1 MDDIARDVAQRQDAQ
16 RQAAQRQAHNE
27 YVVPAVSSAAP
38 VRRRFPWHDLDRR
51 IQEQILRD
59 APPHSRRY
67 FTNPDGRF
75 DWTELDAGVRA
86 QIRRHLQEATRR
98 SVSFTV
104 MISQNWPVP
113 YHAVNSR
120 RWRSQRIR
128 NIQDLPMSFT
138 LSFDLIRAS
147 VLHFAP
153 RMTVTFSTQLR
164 PEDFLRRQAAER
176 RRSNTSPQYNDREFR
191 ELSASELEALCAQMD
206 RTTRWRNVHTIRV
219 IGWPHNGTESTNDKY
234 SFEFVS
240 TDQHGNEVT
249 STLDTISVYRDWVQ
263 NNLEPRFRREL
274 RLTPRLVHLA
284 TARRRH
290 VPDYAVPESEFS
302 RTEATEWR
310 VPHTAFQ

>member
-1 MDDIARDVAQRQDAQ
+1 MDNIARDVAQRQ
-16 RQAAQRQAHNE
+16 AAQRQPHNE
-27 YVVPAVSSAAP
+27 YVVPAVPSAVSSAAP
-38 VRRRFPWHDLDRR
+38 VRHRFPWHDLDRR

-67 FTNPDGRF
+67 FTNPDGGF

-98 SVSFTV
+98 SVSFTDTS
-104 MISQNWPVP
+104 SQNWPVP
-113 YHAVNSR
+113 YHAINSR
-120 RWRSQRIR
+120 SWRSQRIR
-128 NIQDLPMSFT
+128 NIEHLPMSFT

-147 VLHFAP
+147 VLHVAP

-164 PEDFLRRQAAER
+164 PEDFLRSQAAER

-191 ELSASELEALCAQMD
+191 ELSASELESLCAQMH

-219 IGWPHNGTESTNDKY
+219 IGWPINGTESTNDKY
-234 SFEFVS
+234 TFEFVS

-249 STLDTISVYRDWVQ
+249 STLDTISVYRDQ
-263 NNLEPRFRREL
+263 KNNLEARFRREL

-290 VPDYAVPESEFS
+290 VPDYAEPESEFS

-310 VPHTAFQ
+310 VPHTAF